1 MSSEQ
6 KGIDT
11 LALEFGKV
19 RSELTILKDNLEQ
32 RENPTETDQQDLH
45 SVSEFVDHFEKG
57 CNKDDCEI
65 TGLKEDASKKWL
77 VRGIT
82 LGKRIAEIKQ

>member
-1 MSSEQ
+1 VSEQ

-11 LALEFGKV
+11 LAMEFSKV
-19 RSELTILKDNLEQ
+19 KDELTVLRDDLKQ
-32 RENPTETDQQDLH
+32 MPNPTQVDQEDLH

-65 TGLKEDASKKWL
+65 TGLKEDESKKWL

-82 LGKRIAEIKQ
+82 LGKRLATNQ

>member
-1 MSSEQ
+1 MSEQ

-11 LALEFGKV
+11 LAAEFSKV
-19 RSELTILKDNLEQ
+19 KDELTILKDNLEQ
-32 RENPTETDQQDLH
+32 KPNPTDIDQEDLH
-45 SVSEFVDHFEKG
+45 SVSEFVDHFENG

-82 LGKRIAEIKQ
+82 LGKRLATIQ

>member
-1 MSSEQ
+1 MSEQ

-11 LALEFGKV
+11 LAAEFSKV
-19 RSELTILKDNLEQ
+19 RDELTVLRDDLKQ
-32 RENPTETDQQDLH
+32 KPNPTETDQEDLH
-45 SVSEFVDHFEKG
+45 TVTEFVDHFENW

>member
-1 MSSEQ
+1 MSEQ

-11 LALEFGKV
+11 LALEFSKV
-19 RSELTILKDNLEQ
+19 KEELTVLRDDLKQ
-32 RENPTETDQQDLH
+32 KENPSVIDQQDLH
-45 SVSEFVDHFEKG
+45 SVSEFVDHFENG

-65 TGLKEDASKKWL
+65 TGLKEDESKKWL

-82 LGKRIAEIKQ
+82 LGKRLATIQ

>member
-1 MSSEQ
+1 VSEQ

-11 LALEFGKV
+11 LAMEFSKV
-19 RSELTILKDNLEQ
+19 KDELTVLRDDLKQ
-32 RENPTETDQQDLH
+32 MPNPTQVDQQDLH
-45 SVSEFVDHFEKG
+45 TVSEFVDHFEKG

-65 TGLKEDASKKWL
+65 TGLKEDESKKWL

-82 LGKRIAEIKQ
+82 LGKRLATSQ

>member
-1 MSSEQ
+1 MSEQ

-11 LALEFGKV
+11 LAAEFSKV
-19 RSELTILKDNLEQ
+19 KDELTILKDNLEQ
-32 RENPTETDQQDLH
+32 KPNPTDIDQEDLH

-65 TGLKEDASKKWL
+65 SGLKEDASKKWL

>member
-1 MSSEQ
+1 MSEQ

-11 LALEFGKV
+11 LAMEFSKV
-19 RSELTILKDNLEQ
+19 KDELTVLRDDLKQ
-32 RENPTETDQQDLH
+32 MPNPTQVDQQDLH
-45 SVSEFVDHFEKG
+45 TVSEFVDHFENG

-65 TGLKEDASKKWL
+65 TGLKEDESKKWL

-82 LGKRIAEIKQ
+82 LGKRLATNQ

>member
-1 MSSEQ
+1 MSEQ

-11 LALEFGKV
+11 LALEFSKV
-19 RSELTILKDNLEQ
+19 RQELTVLRDDLKQ
-32 RENPTETDQQDLH
+32 KENPTDIDQQDLH
-45 SVSEFVDHFEKG
+45 SVSEFVDHFENG

-82 LGKRIAEIKQ
+82 LGKRLATIQ

>member
-1 MSSEQ
+1 VSEQ

-11 LALEFGKV
+11 LALEFSKV
-19 RSELTILKDNLEQ
+19 REELTVLRDDLKQ
-32 RENPTETDQQDLH
+32 KENPTDIDQQDLH
-45 SVSEFVDHFEKG
+45 SVSEFVDHFENG

-82 LGKRIAEIKQ
+82 LGKRLATIQ

>member
-1 MSSEQ
+1 MSEQ

-11 LALEFGKV
+11 LAMEFSKV
-19 RSELTILKDNLEQ
+19 KDELTVLRDDLKQ
-32 RENPTETDQQDLH
+32 MPNPTQVDQEDLH

-65 TGLKEDASKKWL
+65 TGLKEDESKKWL

-82 LGKRIAEIKQ
+82 LGKRLATNQ

>member
-1 MSSEQ
+1 VSEQ

-11 LALEFGKV
+11 LAMEFSKV
-19 RSELTILKDNLEQ
+19 KDELTVLRDDLKQ
-32 RENPTETDQQDLH
+32 MPNPTQTDQEDLH
-45 SVSEFVDHFEKG
+45 SVSEFVDHFENG

-65 TGLKEDASKKWL
+65 TGLKEDESKKWL

-82 LGKRIAEIKQ
+82 LGKRLATSQ

>member
-1 MSSEQ
+1 MSEQ

-11 LALEFGKV
+11 LALEFSKV
-19 RSELTILKDNLEQ
+19 REELTVLRDDLKQ
-32 RENPTETDQQDLH
+32 KENPTDIDQQDLH
-45 SVSEFVDHFEKG
+45 SVSEFVDHFENG

-82 LGKRIAEIKQ
+82 LGKRLATSQ

>member
-1 MSSEQ
+1 MSEQ

-11 LALEFGKV
+11 LAMEFSKV
-19 RSELTILKDNLEQ
+19 KDELTVLRDDLKQ
-32 RENPTETDQQDLH
+32 MPNPTQVDQQDLH
-45 SVSEFVDHFEKG
+45 TVSEFVDHFENG

-65 TGLKEDASKKWL
+65 TGLKEDESKKWL

-82 LGKRIAEIKQ
+82 LGKRLATSQ

>member
-1 MSSEQ
+1 MSEQ

-11 LALEFGKV
+11 LAAEFSKV
-19 RSELTILKDNLEQ
+19 KDELTVLRDDLKQLP
-32 RENPTETDQQDLH
+32 NPTDIDQQDLH
-45 SVSEFVDHFEKG
+45 SVSEFVDHFENG

-65 TGLKEDASKKWL
+65 SGLKEDASKKWL

>member
-1 MSSEQ
+1 MSEQ

-11 LALEFGKV
+11 LAIEFGKV
-19 RSELTILKDNLEQ
+19 KDELTILKDNLEQ
-32 RENPTETDQQDLH
+32 KPNPTDIDQEDLH
-45 SVSEFVDHFEKG
+45 TVSEFVDHFEKG

>member
-1 MSSEQ
+1 VSEE

-11 LALEFGKV
+11 LAKEFSKV
-19 RSELTILKDNLEQ
+19 RDELTVLRDDLKQ
-32 RENPTETDQQDLH
+32 MPNPTQTDQADLH
-45 SVSEFVDHFEKG
+45 TVSEFVDHFENG

-65 TGLKEDASKKWL
+65 TGLKEDESKKWL

-82 LGKRIAEIKQ
+82 LGKRLATSQ

>member
-1 MSSEQ
+1 MSEQ

-11 LALEFGKV
+11 LAMEFSKV
-19 RSELTILKDNLEQ
+19 KDELTVLRDDLKQ
-32 RENPTETDQQDLH
+32 TPNPTQVDQQDLH
-45 SVSEFVDHFEKG
+45 TVSEFVDHFENG

-65 TGLKEDASKKWL
+65 TGLKEDESKKWL

-82 LGKRIAEIKQ
+82 LGKRLATNQ

>member
-1 MSSEQ
+1 VSEQ

-11 LALEFGKV
+11 LALEFSKV
-19 RSELTILKDNLEQ
+19 REELTVLRDDLKQ
-32 RENPTETDQQDLH
+32 KENPTDIDQQDLH
-45 SVSEFVDHFEKG
+45 SVSEFVDHFENG

-65 TGLKEDASKKWL
+65 TGLKEDESKKWL

-82 LGKRIAEIKQ
+82 LGKRLATSQ

>member
-1 MSSEQ
+1 VSEQ

-19 RSELTILKDNLEQ
+19 KDELIVLKDDLKQ
-32 RENPTETDQQDLH
+32 RKNPTETDQEDLH
-45 SVSEFVDHFEKG
+45 TVTEFVDHFENG
-57 CNKDDCEI
+57 CNNDDCEI
-65 TGLKEDASKKWL
+65 TGIKEDASKKWL

-82 LGKRIAEIKQ
+82 LGKRLAEIKQ

>member
-1 MSSEQ
+1 MSEQ

-11 LALEFGKV
+11 LAIEFSKV
-19 RSELTILKDNLEQ
+19 RDDITLLKDNLEQ
-32 RENPTETDQQDLH
+32 KPNPSDIDQQDLH
-45 SVSEFVDHFEKG
+45 TVTEFVDHFENG

>member
-1 MSSEQ
+1 VSEQ

-11 LALEFGKV
+11 LALQFSKV
-19 RSELTILKDNLEQ
+19 RDELTVLRDDLKQ
-32 RENPTETDQQDLH
+32 KENPTDIDQQDLH
-45 SVSEFVDHFEKG
+45 SVSEFVDHFENG

-82 LGKRIAEIKQ
+82 LGKRLATIQ

>member
-1 MSSEQ
+1 MSEQ

-11 LALEFGKV
+11 LAAEFGKV
-19 RSELTILKDNLEQ
+19 KDELTILKDNLEQ
-32 RENPTETDQQDLH
+32 KPNPTDIDQEDLH
-45 SVSEFVDHFEKG
+45 TVSEFVDHFEKG

>member
-1 MSSEQ
+1 VSEQ

-11 LALEFGKV
+11 LAMEFSKV
-19 RSELTILKDNLEQ
+19 KDELTVLRDDLKQ
-32 RENPTETDQQDLH
+32 MPNPTQVDQQDLH
-45 SVSEFVDHFEKG
+45 TVSEFVDHFENG

-65 TGLKEDASKKWL
+65 TGLKEDESKKWL

-82 LGKRIAEIKQ
+82 LGKRLATSQ

>member
-1 MSSEQ
+1 MSEQ

-11 LALEFGKV
+11 LAMEFSKV
-19 RSELTILKDNLEQ
+19 KDELTVLRDDLKQ
-32 RENPTETDQQDLH
+32 MPNPTQVDQEDLH

-57 CNKDDCEI
+57 CNKDDSEI
-65 TGLKEDASKKWL
+65 TGLKEDESKKWL

-82 LGKRIAEIKQ
+82 LGKRLATNQ

>member
-1 MSSEQ
+1 MSEQ

-11 LALEFGKV
+11 LAMEFSKV
-19 RSELTILKDNLEQ
+19 KDELTVLRDDLKQ
-32 RENPTETDQQDLH
+32 TPNPTQEDQQDLH
-45 SVSEFVDHFEKG
+45 TVSEFVDHFENG

-65 TGLKEDASKKWL
+65 TGLKEDESKKWL

-82 LGKRIAEIKQ
+82 LGKRLATNQ

>member
-1 MSSEQ
+1 MSEQ

-11 LALEFGKV
+11 LAMEFSKV
-19 RSELTILKDNLEQ
+19 KDELTVLRDDLKQ
-32 RENPTETDQQDLH
+32 MPNPTPTDQQDLH
-45 SVSEFVDHFEKG
+45 TVSEFVDHFANG

-65 TGLKEDASKKWL
+65 TGLKEDESKKWL

-82 LGKRIAEIKQ
+82 LGKRLATSQ

>member
-1 MSSEQ
+1 MSEQ

-11 LALEFGKV
+11 LAMEFSKV
-19 RSELTILKDNLEQ
+19 KDELTVLRDDLKQ
-32 RENPTETDQQDLH
+32 MPNPTQVDQEDLH

-65 TGLKEDASKKWL
+65 TGLKEDESKKRL

-82 LGKRIAEIKQ
+82 LGKRLATNQ

>member
-1 MSSEQ
+1 MSEQ

-11 LALEFGKV
+11 LAIEFGKV
-19 RSELTILKDNLEQ
+19 KDELTILKDNLEQ
-32 RENPTETDQQDLH
+32 KPNPTDIDQEDLH
-45 SVSEFVDHFEKG
+45 TVKEFVNHFEKG
-57 CNKDDCEI
+57 CNNDECEI
-65 TGLKEDASKKWL
+65 TELKEDASKKWL

>member
-1 MSSEQ
+1 MSEQ

-11 LALEFGKV
+11 LAMEFSKV
-19 RSELTILKDNLEQ
+19 KDELTVLRDDLKQ
-32 RENPTETDQQDLH
+32 MPNPTQVDQQDLH
-45 SVSEFVDHFEKG
+45 TVSEFVDHFEKG

-65 TGLKEDASKKWL
+65 TGLKEDESKKWL

-82 LGKRIAEIKQ
+82 LGKRLATNQ

>member
-1 MSSEQ
+1 MSEQ

-11 LALEFGKV
+11 LALEFSKV
-19 RSELTILKDNLEQ
+19 REELTVLRDDLKQ
-32 RENPTETDQQDLH
+32 KENPTDIDQQDLH
-45 SVSEFVDHFEKG
+45 SVSEFVDHFENG

-82 LGKRIAEIKQ
+82 LGKRLATIQ

>member
-1 MSSEQ
+1 MSEQ

-11 LALEFGKV
+11 LAMEFSKV
-19 RSELTILKDNLEQ
+19 KDELTVLRDDLKQ
-32 RENPTETDQQDLH
+32 MPKPTQVDQQDLH
-45 SVSEFVDHFEKG
+45 TVSEFVDHFEKG

-65 TGLKEDASKKWL
+65 TGLKEDESKKWL

-82 LGKRIAEIKQ
+82 LGKRLATSQ

>member
-1 MSSEQ
+1 MSEQ

-11 LALEFGKV
+11 LAMEFSKV
-19 RSELTILKDNLEQ
+19 KDELTVLRDDLKQ
-32 RENPTETDQQDLH
+32 IPSPTQVDQQDLH
-45 SVSEFVDHFEKG
+45 TVSEFVDHFENG

-65 TGLKEDASKKWL
+65 TGLKEDESKKWL

-82 LGKRIAEIKQ
+82 LGKRLATSQ

>member
-1 MSSEQ
+1 MSEQ

-11 LALEFGKV
+11 LALQFSKV
-19 RSELTILKDNLEQ
+19 RDELTVLRDDLKQ
-32 RENPTETDQQDLH
+32 KENPTDIDQQDLH
-45 SVSEFVDHFEKG
+45 SVSEFVDHFENG

-82 LGKRIAEIKQ
+82 LGKRLATIQ